1 MADLAAKI
9 AALEE
14 ALASGELTVESQ
26 GDRMTFRSVK
36 ELRASIDYFKSQLPT
51 DPLATDR
58 PSFGFSAVGFCR
70 D

>member
-36 ELRASIDYFKSQLPT
+36 ELREAIDYFKRQLPA

-58 PSFGFSAVGFCR
+58 PGFGFSAVGFCR